1 MDGYSKVSNSD
12 NDLKYEKKKIRYL
25 VLLIFVVMFT
35 VTGGTYAYL
44 AFTASNNTIVGT
56 TATAGLG
63 LVVERKLPSDV
74 GVMVPQLESG
84 LGSAIST
91 TYSCIDGNGN
101 TVCQVYKA
109 TVTNTSTATV

>member
-1 MDGYSKVSNSD
+1 MDDYSKISNSD

-25 VLLIFVVMFT
+25 ILLIFVVMFT

-44 AFTASNNTIVGT
+44 AFTASDSNTIVGT
-56 TATAGLG
+56 TATAGLD
-63 LVVERKLPSDV
+63 LLVERKLPSDV

-109 TVTNTSTATV
+109 TVTNTSLQQ